1 MGHRTTLPTDQDRLR
16 MLRDGW
22 IASVPGRCVQCGIC
36 SYNCPMGIDVRSY
49 SRLGLTIDDPRCFR
63 CGSCV
68 SHCPRST
75 LVAVVAEPAA

>member
-1 MGHRTTLPTDQDRLR
+1 

-22 IASVPGRCVQCGIC
+22 IASIPGRCVQCGIC
-36 SYNCPMGIDVRSY
+36 SYSCPMGIDVRSY
-49 SRLGLTIDDPRCFR
+49 SRRGLPIDDPRCFR

-75 LVAVVAEPAA
+75 LVAVVVGSAA